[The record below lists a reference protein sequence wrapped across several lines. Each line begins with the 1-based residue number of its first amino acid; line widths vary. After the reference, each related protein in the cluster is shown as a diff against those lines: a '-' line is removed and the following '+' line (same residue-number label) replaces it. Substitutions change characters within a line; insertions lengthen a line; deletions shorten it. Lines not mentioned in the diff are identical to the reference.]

1 MLFSQI
7 LLIVFAVVIRP
18 TPSASA
24 HITHI
29 TTEEPEQTGKAVEQD
44 SKLAIKPDPKLSL
57 EHPPA
62 LPGKTSASHP
72 SSSQMSIIPI
82 SHTDGSTQSSTGGE
96 PSSSGLGNEAVEHN
110 PIRIAQINQ
119 PAEMAENNI
128 PALLNDV
135 NHVHLDNGLI
145 DLQDEHPLLPDL
157 GDQDR
162 LLFWDNLNQFGGN
175 LLVIFAWDLF
185 AKAFQNYLDFEIA
198 LLIRL
203 AFFLFNIFDMLGEY
217 FFI

>member
-1 MLFSQI
+1 MG
-7 LLIVFAVVIRP
+7 LINL
-18 TPSASA
+18 
-24 HITHI
+24 
-29 TTEEPEQTGKAVEQD
+29 TT
-44 SKLAIKPDPKLSL
+44 PDPKLSL
-57 EHPPA
+57 EHPTA
-62 LPGKTSASHP
+62 LSGKTSASHP
-72 SSSQMSIIPI
+72 SSSQTPILPI
-82 SHTDGSTQSSTGGE
+82 SHPDGSTQSSTGGE
-96 PSSSGLGNEAVEHN
+96 PSSSYSGLANQAVQQYN
-110 PIRIAQINQ
+110 PLRIAQINQ

-128 PALLNDV
+128 PALIDDV

-145 DLQDEHPLLPDL
+145 NLQDEHQLLPDL
-157 GDQDR
+157 WDQDR

-185 AKAFQNYLDFEIA
+185 AKAFQNYLDFEIG